1 MSQEIQMRTLT
12 VEQITMIVIGSLIV
26 ILLIIIIFL
35 LIIRITGKT
44 IKINPKMLSSIQ
56 SRRNSRNSTNEKR
69 SRLSS
74 QRSNSM
80 VFNDE
85 IINVSQPTINYDSS
99 MIPNNSR
106 VIVVAEEDIRNYSNR
121 YDVVLL
127 KSFTSA
133 SHLSELQT
141 PLSRRP
147 QKNAR
152 RSLPITQL
160 EKSFVQYID
169 V

>member
-12 VEQITMIVIGSLIV
+12 VEQITMIVIGSLIL
-26 ILLIIIIFL
+26 ILLIIIMFL
-35 LIIRITGKT
+35 LIIGITGKT
-44 IKINPKMLSSIQ
+44 IEFNRKVPSSLQSKRISRLS
-56 SRRNSRNSTNEKR
+56 TYEKR

-74 QRSNSM
+74 QRSDSM
-80 VFNDE
+80 FFTDE
-85 IINVSQPTINYDSS
+85 IVNVSQPFLNTESS
-99 MIPNNSR
+99 MMQNSSR
-106 VIVVAEEDIRNYSNR
+106 VIVVAEDDIRNYSKR

-141 PLSRRP
+141 PLNRRP
-147 QKNAR
+147 QRKAR
-152 RSLPITQL
+152 RSLPITVL